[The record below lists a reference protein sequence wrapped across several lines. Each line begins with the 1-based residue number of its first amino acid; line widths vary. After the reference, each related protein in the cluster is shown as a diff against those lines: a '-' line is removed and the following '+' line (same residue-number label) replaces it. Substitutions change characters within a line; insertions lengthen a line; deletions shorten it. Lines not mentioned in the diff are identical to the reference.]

1 MVANSVVA
9 GAEIENDVIF
19 VVEGTANLLLDFEN
33 LMKSYIEPAIHYFN
47 GEIPMETEF
56 SYGDENGPNQYGL
69 VVYGTVNHNPDP
81 AVRFIKE
88 TRNAKQI
95 LQYLNE
101 IKFEGGGCEEYTL
114 LAEALSIA
122 LQIFDER
129 TLQRGQG
136 YKGIVRKSCMVI
148 CNSPPFGLPSQ
159 ECAEDYFNKTAEQ
172 LAEEMG
178 KKKKESISQ

>member
-1 MVANSVVA
+1 MVAV

-19 VVEGTANLLLDFEN
+19 VVEGTANLVLDFEN

-56 SYGDENGPNQYGL
+56 SYGDEFGPNQYGL
-69 VVYGTVNHNPDP
+69 VVYGTVTHTPEP
-81 AVRFIKE
+81 AVQCIKE
-88 TRNAKQI
+88 TRDAKQI

-101 IKFEGGGCEEYTL
+101 IKFEGGGCEEHSL

-129 TLQRGQG
+129 TLHRGQG
-136 YKGIVRKSCMVI
+136 YKGIVRKSCMVV
-148 CNSPPFGLPSQ
+148 CNSPPFSLPSR
-159 ECAEDYFNKTAEQ
+159 ECAEDYFDKTAEQ

-178 KKKKESISQ
+178 KKKKEFISP